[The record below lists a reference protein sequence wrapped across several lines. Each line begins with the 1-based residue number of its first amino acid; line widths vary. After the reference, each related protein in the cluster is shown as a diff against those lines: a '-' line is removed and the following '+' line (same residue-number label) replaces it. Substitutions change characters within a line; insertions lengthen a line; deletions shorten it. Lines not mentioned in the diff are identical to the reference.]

1 MCLDY
6 DKTILVSIFN
16 VSYTRLYLENENDV
30 ITYRLPTR
38 LNAESFE
45 VKLLKQFGE
54 YNLVKYTTE

>member
-16 VSYTRLYLENENDV
+16 VSYTRIYLEIENDV